1 MESMDF
7 VKDLGTLGGKVVGSK
22 GIKEVAMRLG
32 EDNVGKLFCDRCML
46 SLIHI

>member
-22 GIKEVAMRLG
+22 GIKM
-32 EDNVGKLFCDRCML
+32 KLLEFSF
-46 SLIHI
+46 SLMVMASILFSDE